1 MWLRIEHTTSFTYDA
16 PIVEAYT
23 ELRLRPLSDG
33 GQQCSSFRLTTT
45 PPGLKVREYLDH
57 LGNDVLHFDVLEPHD
72 RLVVTATSEV
82 RTAPVFVDG
91 QRTPGPLER
100 YDFLQP
106 TSRTPFTDS
115 VRAFAAEHPG
125 GEGADR
131 VETLGRAI
139 NESLAY
145 DPGATDVHT
154 TADEALALKRGVC
167 QDFAHLLIAA
177 CRSEGLPARYVSG
190 YLYDPAASGGNAASH
205 AWVDVWDEER
215 GWCSFDPTHSRPQNR
230 ALRPHRSR
238 SRLRRRPTNQRRLPR
253 QRPRN
258 PGRSGPG
265 RINLTAGD
273 VSNAAMTRCQAPG
286 RVPKGPVP
294 HRRTRRSAHARVR
307 RVSCEHSEE
316 IAGGQERRRMHIAE
330 RRSKGAPPPLACIV
344 RNARPLRVQHHVAAR
359 FQQVLV
365 AVDHPAPES
374 PPEEMVLALENP
386 VGCLRKDAV

>member
-82 RTAPVFVDG
+82 RTASEFVDG

-106 TSRTPFTDS
+106 TARTPFTDGI
-115 VRAFAAEHPG
+115 RAFAAEHPG

-131 VETLGRAI
+131 VETLGGAI
-139 NESLAY
+139 NQSLTY
-145 DPGATDVHT
+145 DPDATDVHT
-154 TADEALALKRGVC
+154 TAEEALALKRGVC

-205 AWVDVWDEER
+205 AWVDVWDEQR
-215 GWCSFDPTHSRPQNR
+215 GWCSFDPTHSRFQTELYVRIAVGRDYDDVP
-230 ALRPHRSR
+230 
-238 SRLRRRPTNQRRLPR
+238 PTRGVFRGN
-253 QRPRN
+253 
-258 PGRSGPG
+258 GRE
-265 RINLTAGD
+265 T
-273 VSNAAMTRCQAPG
+273 
-286 RVPKGPVP
+286 
-294 HRRTRRSAHARVR
+294 
-307 RVSCEHSEE
+307 
-316 IAGGQERRRMHIAE
+316 
-330 RRSKGAPPPLACIV
+330 LA
-344 RNARPLRVQHHVAAR
+344 
-359 FQQVLV
+359 V
-365 AVDHPAPES
+365 AVRVES
-374 PPEEMVLALENP
+374 T
-386 VGCLRKDAV
+386 

>member
-91 QRTPGPLER
+91 QRPAGPLER

-115 VRAFAAEHPG
+115 VRAFAAEHAG
-125 GEGADR
+125 GAGAER
-131 VETLGRAI
+131 AETLGRAV

-154 TADEALALKRGVC
+154 TADEALALRRGVC

-190 YLYDPAASGGNAASH
+190 YLYDPAPSGGNAASH

-215 GWCSFDPTHSRPQNR
+215 GWCSFDPTHSRPR
-230 ALRPHRSR
+230 TSSTSASR
-238 SRLRRRPTNQRRLPR
+238 SAVTTTTSHQPEASSGETAE
-253 QRPRN
+253 RN
-258 PGRSGPG
+258 AGRSGPG
-265 RINLTAGD
+265 RINVTA
-273 VSNAAMTRCQAPG
+273 VPCPTR
-286 RVPKGPVP
+286 
-294 HRRTRRSAHARVR
+294 T
-307 RVSCEHSEE
+307 
-316 IAGGQERRRMHIAE
+316 
-330 RRSKGAPPPLACIV
+330 
-344 RNARPLRVQHHVAAR
+344 
-359 FQQVLV
+359 
-365 AVDHPAPES
+365 
-374 PPEEMVLALENP
+374 
-386 VGCLRKDAV
+386 